1 MRIKVPLHCAALVK
15 QSLINRKQNVHQLHY
30 NYIVSSTSFEQRY
43 NITTKNIISDKM
55 HPKPNPRPTSN
66 SFKGVQVYFDPEY
79 VTDILCSGSTG
90 HLSSILTQ
98 PLSSKPK
105 FQCHFVTKNSDFIV
119 GIEYPDVE
127 GDNAGDN
134 QDDIRIVYEDKKDN
148 LLFSR
153 MITNERLQT
162 MDGIRQDSLVTK
174 SLLDMTSYQENNM
187 NTEDQVPFYQE
198 DPEDSSENRMSFDD
212 LGKIYKNISRSQIL
226 SNVSI
231 ASSGL

>member
-1 MRIKVPLHCAALVK
+1 
-15 QSLINRKQNVHQLHY
+15 
-30 NYIVSSTSFEQRY
+30 
-43 NITTKNIISDKM
+43 
-55 HPKPNPRPTSN
+55 
-66 SFKGVQVYFDPEY
+66 
-79 VTDILCSGSTG
+79 
-90 HLSSILTQ
+90 
-98 PLSSKPK
+98 
-105 FQCHFVTKNSDFIV
+105 VTKNSDFIV